1 MFNVDLFETPTS
13 VVKDLHSQGRA
24 VVCYMSA
31 GSWEDFRSDA
41 ASFPDEVLREPNGW
55 PGERWLDIRRLDVL
69 GPIMESRLDLCRSK
83 GFDGVE
89 VDNINGYTNNTGFP
103 LSATDQPAYNR
114 FLANAAHARGLSIGL
129 KNNVEQVGALV
140 SSYDFA
146 INEQCDQ
153 YNECGLLKPFI
164 DAGKAVL
171 HVGYKLD
178 TNSFCPAT
186 TALGFS
192 SMKKHLNLDA
202 WRETCP

>member
-178 TNSFCPAT
+178 TNSSCPAT